1 VKNVSFAFSEA
12 FIRGR
17 IRFSFTSQ
25 KFSPSA
31 SSVSPPLKRITTF
44 IESPSSLSA
53 SGEGDSISVYSL
65 KEDLLVSERNED
77 VLDIRFNI
85 Y

>member
-1 VKNVSFAFSEA
+1 MNNVSLAFSEA

-25 KFSPSA
+25 KFSPSG

-44 IESPSSLSA
+44 IESPSNRSA
-53 SGEGDSISVYSL
+53 SGKGD
-65 KEDLLVSERNED
+65 
-77 VLDIRFNI
+77 
-85 Y
+85 